1 MIDYGT
7 TASVKTKSGTYDLG
21 VIRSAKFTVMAI
33 GKYIEIVV
41 MDNPV
46 ANNIAA
52 ELVKSVGEE
61 NSTLSIINESNR
73 DDYTVRLTSVNFDA
87 MTISLS
93 ASF

>member
-7 TASVKTKSGTYDLG
+7 TVSVKTKSGTYDLG
-21 VIRSAKFTVMAI
+21 VIRSAKFTVMPI
-33 GKYIEIVV
+33 GKSIEIVV

-46 ANNIAA
+46 GNGIAA

-61 NSTLSIINESNR
+61 NSTLSIISESNR
-73 DDYTVRLTSVNFDA
+73 DDYTVRLTNINVD
-87 MTISLS
+87 MMGISLS

>member
-1 MIDYGT
+1 MFDYGT
-7 TASVKTKSGTYDLG
+7 TVSVKTKSGTYDLG

-33 GKYIEIVV
+33 GKSIEIVV

-46 ANNIAA
+46 GNSIAA

-61 NSTLSIINESNR
+61 SSTLSIISETSR
-73 DDYTVRLTSVNFDA
+73 EDYSVRLTGVNFDS
-87 MTISLS
+87 MSLNIS